1 MTPIAEVTNSQEP
14 LTYLETT
21 SLFLSNLVEFKKSVF
36 INRLETIN
44 FPPSKRPAGINI
56 FSQLSP
62 SETQHSM
69 VLCELLNPRG
79 KHNEGSKF
87 LKLFFDYVIEDIPFD
102 DKKTWIVTAEKE
114 RYDVWIRNLDD
125 STIIIIENKSNL
137 ADDQP
142 NQLYRYWYWGIN
154 KRQESIQESIK
165 EKRGKIL
172 YLTPDSNKLP
182 DNQTMLRPTDPS
194 MPNNIPNDIK
204 DKTKIVFF
212 HQNIDKWLEEC
223 IKSVEDKSDIC
234 YYLEQYR
241 NFWRLKMKYDID
253 QINELFRNKK
263 EQWYSFLDLVNQKE
277 EIKNA
282 WWKDFFK
289 KMFKEIEDK
298 GNWKHELKNESHS
311 HCCWFIK
318 GFSPESFCLNVFV
331 WKNNFSLS
339 LGGVSLNKDALKIF
353 SRLLKEDGYE
363 EPLKAKFDK
372 LDEINNDENVHKY
385 VEHCN
390 FIIDH
395 DEINNTEK
403 LAWYAHYEPDKL
415 LQEIKGKIY
424 KFIADENIT
433 EIITKI
439 NREVFSQQ

>member
-1 MTPIAEVTNSQEP
+1 MVPIVEVTNSQEP
-14 LTYLETT
+14 LTYLETI
-21 SLFLSNLVEFKKSVF
+21 SLFLSNLVEFKKSVL

-44 FPPSKRPAGINI
+44 FPPSKRPTGINI

-137 ADDQP
+137 AVDQP

-182 DNQTMLRPTDPS
+182 DDQTKSPPTGEYPS
-194 MPNNIPNDIK
+194 MPGGMIK
-204 DKTKIVFF
+204 TVFF

-223 IKSVEDKSDIC
+223 IKSVEDKPDIC
-234 YYLEQYR
+234 YYLKQYKD
-241 NFWRLKMKYDID
+241 FWRLKMKYDID
-253 QINELFRNKK
+253 QINELFKAKK
-263 EQWYSFLDLVNQKE
+263 EQWYSFLDLANDKQN
-277 EIKNA
+277 IINA

-289 KMFKEIEDK
+289 RMNKEVRDI
-298 GNWKHELKNESHS
+298 GNWKHKLKSEYF
-311 HCCWFIK
+311 CCWFIK
-318 GFSPESFCLNVFV
+318 DFSSESFCLNVF
-331 WKNNFSLS
+331 WWENNFSLS
-339 LGGVSLNKDALKIF
+339 LGGVPLNKDALIIL
-353 SRLLKEDGYE
+353 SHLLKEDGYE
-363 EPLKAKFDK
+363 KLLTAKFDK
-372 LDEINNDENVHKY
+372 LDDINKDGDKHKY

-390 FIIDH
+390 FIMGR
-395 DEINNTEK
+395 DEINNIEK
-403 LAWYAHYEPDKL
+403 LAWYAHYEPENL
-415 LQEIKGKIY
+415 LNEITKKIN

-439 NREVFSQQ
+439 NKEVFSQQ